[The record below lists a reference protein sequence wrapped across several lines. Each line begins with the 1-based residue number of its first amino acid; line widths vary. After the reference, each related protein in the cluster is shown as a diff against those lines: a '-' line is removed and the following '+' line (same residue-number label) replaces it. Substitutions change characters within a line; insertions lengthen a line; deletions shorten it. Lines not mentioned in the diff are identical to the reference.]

1 MDTSFIMKN
10 SIISGI
16 MDNSPIIIAII
27 FTSFSFIFQNWSG
40 AIYLGYLLAAVV
52 IRFFIININEI
63 RNQTYNIRDIPKDKV
78 TCEKNGISVGFST
91 FVFMFTFWYAFIPMF
106 IFNDL
111 NMYILISFILYF
123 IFDLLYKSNDR
134 ISYNGINGE
143 EECINFG
150 PLILYNF
157 FGGGIL
163 GTIFCTI
170 MMSTESGKYLFF
182 NEISTSK
189 EMCSVKKEQ
198 SFKCKVNK

>member
-52 IRFFIININEI
+52 IRFFIINANEI
-63 RNQTYNIRDIPKDKV
+63 WNQTYDFRATSVDKV
-78 TCEKNGISVGFST
+78 ACEKNGISIGFST

-150 PLILYNF
+150 PLIGANF

-163 GTIFCTI
+163 GTIFCII

>member
-1 MDTSFIMKN
+1 MDTSLIMKN

-63 RNQTYNIRDIPKDKV
+63 RNGTYDIRAIPEDKV

-134 ISYNGINGE
+134 IAYNGMNN
-143 EECINFG
+143 EECAVFG

-163 GTIFCTI
+163 GAAFCTI
-170 MMSTESGKYLFF
+170 MMAGGSGKFLFF

-198 SFKCKVNK
+198 AFKCKVNK